1 MTTQKYN
8 GWANYE
14 TWNVSLWLGND
25 EDYYDIARE
34 FCKENA
40 ATKIRDLTYSNFVAS
55 NRGWLSAETPD
66 GVSWT
71 DPKLD
76 HNALNRM
83 IREMASDDF
92 AEPEANAIRLG

>member
-25 EDYYDIARE
+25 EDYYDIVRE
-34 FCKENA
+34 YCKENVD
-40 ATKIRDLTYSNFVAS
+40 TKIRDLSYAGFVS
-55 NRGWLSAETPD
+55 RNRGWLSTETPD

-71 DPKLD
+71 DSNLD
-76 HNALNRM
+76 HNELNRM

-92 AEPEANAIRLG
+92 VDHDEIGLTLG